1 MEVRMLNRRELL
13 RRAAALAPAA
23 LLARTATPG
32 AAIAADAAAGAAPFA
47 GRNLV
52 LFITDQERAI
62 QHFPAGWAER
72 NLPGQQRLL
81 AHGVSFDDAVCNACM
96 CSPSRAT
103 LLTGQL
109 PAHHGVKYTL
119 EEDMPD
125 DRFPQVEL
133 APAIP
138 NLATT
143 MAAAGYDVVYKGKFH
158 LCKPSG
164 TAFAPSDL
172 EPYGFSGW
180 NPPDAGANQDVEQ
193 EGGGIYDHDGRYL
206 NGDDGVLAF
215 LRTRRPGGK
224 PFCLVVSLVNPH
236 DVLLYPRNQH
246 PGGYDDTWL
255 EGEVPLPDTVDES
268 LETKPSVQRRFRAL
282 FGLTGALKNTQMK
295 RDYVNFYANLMK
307 HADGMLV
314 QVLDA
319 LAAQGLTDDTVIV
332 RTSDHVDLLPTL
344 ATLFGAP
351 APASAGWQ
359 GVDYSGLVR
368 GTATRS
374 PQPHTVFTFDDV
386 QAGQSHGP
394 YLKAPNRVVA
404 IREARWKLAETFDGS
419 SDQPSEWELYDRRRD
434 PHERHNLA
442 HPGTRRTREQQQ
454 AYARL
459 RRTLAHV
466 KRTELQPTA
475 ATPQPRVPA

>member
-1 MEVRMLNRRELL
+1 
-13 RRAAALAPAA
+13 
-23 LLARTATPG
+23 
-32 AAIAADAAAGAAPFA
+32 
-47 GRNLV
+47 
-52 LFITDQERAI
+52 
-62 QHFPAGWAER
+62 
-72 NLPGQQRLL
+72 
-81 AHGVSFDDAVCNACM
+81 M

-158 LCKPSG
+158 LCKPAG

-268 LETKPSVQRRFRAL
+268 LETKPSAQRRFRAL

-332 RTSDHVDLLPTL
+332 RTSDHGEMGLAHGGLRQKNFNAYEETLRVPLIWSNPQLFPRPRRSTALVSHVDLLPTL

-419 SDQPSEWELYDRRRD
+419 GDQPSEWELYDRRRD